1 MAFDPDAYLRNV
13 GAAQSA
19 PPSAFDPDAY
29 LRSIAPAAPAP
40 AKGAPVA
47 SPAVQYL
54 DVPEGPDLATMERM
68 NAPTNAM
75 SLFAPAQPS
84 NAMARLGQGAVS
96 LADVTLGSV
105 APSLIGMVG
114 YPIARAG
121 GQTPEQATATVQ
133 RFAAPFEKPFG
144 RAFGVTETAGYQQ
157 EASRQLMDFIGQNVE
172 KGAGWIAERTGL
184 PEADVANMIGTLTLA
199 APGAIKGTARAAAPA
214 VRQAVSAAGE
224 ALAPVTA
231 PVERAF
237 AARRERIAQERSA
250 ESYAAAPRIEAAQD
264 ANRLGIVLN
273 PGVSNPV
280 LANKLRSVA
289 GGGLALDEKLS
300 RVNETRWSDIAKKEL
315 GLAPEESLARSAGAE
330 AGAPTAFDKARA
342 QVAEPYD
349 RIRALGVLQPDD
361 AVLAKINEIRKP
373 NLIGDKATERAL
385 NELIADANDKISRG
399 LTGADALENISKQRQ
414 MANGVLSADGPIAP
428 EARAAA
434 EARLT
439 IANALE
445 ELIDANVSDPK
456 LLGDFRRARK
466 VMAKSYAWESATDL
480 NTGLIDPTKIARM
493 TARDNALDGDIAAV
507 GRIAANFPEISKRG
521 PSGAIDIAVRQLS
534 RSRIPGTLGAGIGA
548 MTGVGSLVGGTA
560 GAAIGEIVSRA
571 YANRLVKPELQ
582 AKVAVPTDYRIP
594 RPPEPAP
601 ASVTNNL
608 PVLYD
613 WQNAVSQTPP
623 PGYVPNWVYGRPDPY
638 VEVRPPTTPPQLPAP
653 SATSTMETIA
663 QRRAYDLDLARYKAQ
678 QTEQQAIAEAAAS
691 RRPAGEGMPLELD
704 PFTGKLRPASQ
715 GLKGATPETFSDYG
729 ANLNAAAQKIQT
741 GQRATLTAEEKIAW
755 DKRKVD
761 LAGAVPG
768 IGKLSDAAL
777 AEKAMDREWVADAM
791 RKARD
796 KAAAF
801 DLIAQRS
808 RDRQAA
814 LNAQA
819 QRERMLDLADQLE
832 EQLRPP
838 RPVRKDTQGRKTMEF
853 KRNQLAPKTEN
864 KLIEGE

>member
-19 PPSAFDPDAY
+19 PPPAFDPDAY

-40 AKGAPVA
+40 APAKVAPTA
-47 SPAVQYL
+47 PPAVQYL
-54 DVPEGPDLATMERM
+54 DIPEGPDLATIERI
-68 NAPTNAM
+68 NAPANAM
-75 SLFAPAQPS
+75 TLFAPTPPS
-84 NAMARLGQGAVS
+84 NAMSRLGQGVVS

-105 APSLIGMVG
+105 APSIIGMVG
-114 YPIARAG
+114 YPVARAV
-121 GQTPEQATATVQ
+121 GQTPAQATATTQ
-133 RFAAPFEKPFG
+133 RMAAPFEKPFG
-144 RAFGVTETAGYQQ
+144 RAFGVTETSGYQQ
-157 EASRQLMDFIGQNVE
+157 EASRQLMDFIGENIQ
-172 KGAGWIAERTGL
+172 KGAGWISERTGL
-184 PEADVANMIGTLTLA
+184 PEADVANMIGTMTLTGPSA
-199 APGAIKGTARAAAPA
+199 VKGAARAAAPA

-224 ALAPVTA
+224 ALAPATA

-300 RVNETRWSDIAKKEL
+300 RVNETRWGDIAKQEL

-342 QVAEPYD
+342 QVAGPYD
-349 RIRALGVLQPDD
+349 QIKALGVLQPDA
-361 AVLAKINEIRKP
+361 AVLTKISGIRKP
-373 NLIGDKATERAL
+373 NLIGDKATERIL
-385 NELIADANDKISRG
+385 TELIDDANVKISQG
-399 LTGADALENISKQRQ
+399 MTGAEALENISKQRQ

-445 ELIDANVSDPK
+445 ELIDSNVRDPK

-480 NTGLIDPTKIARM
+480 NTGLVDPTKIARM
-493 TARDNALDGDIAAV
+493 TAHDNALDGDIAAV

-571 YANRLVKPELQ
+571 YANRLVRPEMQ
-582 AKVAVPTDYRIP
+582 SKVAVPTDYRIP
-594 RPPEPAP
+594 RPAEPAP
-601 ASVTNNL
+601 PSPATNNL

-613 WQNAVSQTPP
+613 WRNAVMGPE
-623 PGYVPNWVYGRPDPY
+623 YRPNWVYGQPDLP
-638 VEVRPPTTPPQLPAP
+638 VMQQPTPPQLPAP
-653 SATSTMETIA
+653 SAASTMEAIA
-663 QRRAYDLDLARYKAQ
+663 QRRAYDLEVARFKAQ
-678 QTEQQAIAEAAAS
+678 QAEQQAIAEAASS
-691 RRPAGEGMPLELD
+691 RRPAGEGIPLELD
-704 PFTGKLRPASQ
+704 PFTGKLRTASQ

-729 ANLNAAAQKIQT
+729 VNLQSAAQKIQT

-761 LAGAVPG
+761 LAEVVPG
-768 IGKLSDAAL
+768 LKKLSDAAL
-777 AEKAMDREWVADAM
+777 AEKAMDRDWVADAV

-801 DLIAQRS
+801 DQIAQRS

-832 EQLRPP
+832 EQLRAP